1 MNYFYFFLKMRQ
13 KIHISVRKYTQII
26 KKTRTPLCISFFYTI
41 FAPNMKEKYNIR
53 EVFAPKIVATM
64 RAYTRAQ
71 FGQDTL
77 AGIIVGIV
85 AIPLAIAFGISS
97 GVGPT
102 EGLVTAIIAGLLIS
116 VFGGSKVQIGGP
128 TGAFIVII
136 YGIIQQFGL
145 AGLMIA
151 TVMAGILLIIM
162 GLARLGSVIKFVPYP
177 VIVGF
182 TAGIALTI
190 FSTQMND
197 FFGLGLSNVP
207 ANFVD
212 KWIFYAQ
219 HFHVNGWALGIG
231 LFSLLI
237 CIFMP
242 KITKRVPGSLAA
254 IIFATLAVW
263 LLKRYAPES
272 WGAAGVQ
279 TIGDLYALP
288 HGIPAP
294 HLPSLELA
302 EGQSYFGMIRELFPA
317 AFTIAMLGAIESLLS
332 AMVADGVIGD
342 RHNSNTEL
350 IAQGIANVV
359 VPFFGGIPATGAI
372 ARTMTNINN
381 GGRTPIAGVVHAIVL
396 LLVLLF
402 LGQLVG
408 MIPMSCLAA
417 VLIMVAYSMSGWK
430 TIVGLIKHP
439 NRDLWVLL
447 ITFFLTVIFD
457 LTVAIEVGLVLAMV
471 LFLMRTNEQ
480 THIRTLHDEID
491 PNEDTE
497 SNLNLEHL
505 TIPEGVEV
513 YEIDGPYFFGIANRF
528 DEVMTHVSGEK
539 YPVRIIRMRK
549 VPFVDSTAMHNLSML
564 IQRSH
569 NEGITIILSGV
580 NDHVHK
586 QLLIGGIEQQMD
598 PHNICANIHFALRR
612 AGDILEKSERMKK

>member
-1 MNYFYFFLKMRQ
+1 MAYHLK
-13 KIHISVRKYTQII
+13 
-26 KKTRTPLCISFFYTI
+26 
-41 FAPNMKEKYNIR
+41 
-53 EVFAPKIVATM
+53 EVFAPKLLHTL
-64 RAYTRAQ
+64 RHYSRAQ
-71 FGQDTL
+71 WGQDVL

-102 EGLVTAIIAGLLIS
+102 EGLVTAIIAGLLIA
-116 VFGGSKVQIGGP
+116 VLGGSKVQIGGP

-136 YGIIQQFGL
+136 YGIIQQYGL
-145 AGLMIA
+145 TGLMIA
-151 TVMAGILLIIM
+151 TVMAGILLIVM
-162 GLARLGSVIKFVPYP
+162 GLARFGSVIKFVPYP

-182 TAGIALTI
+182 TAGIAVTI

-219 HFHVNGWALGIG
+219 HFTMNGWALAIG
-231 LFSLLI
+231 LFSLVV

-242 KITKRVPGSLAA
+242 RITKRVPGSLAA
-254 IIFATLAVW
+254 IVLATLVVW
-263 LLKRYAPES
+263 LLKEYAPES
-272 WGAAGVQ
+272 WGVAGLQ
-279 TIGDLYALP
+279 TISDLYELP
-288 HGIPAP
+288 HGLPAP
-294 HLPSLELA
+294 HMPSLQLA
-302 EGQSYFGMIRELFPA
+302 EGETFFTLIQKLFPS

-342 RHNSNTEL
+342 KHNSNTEL
-350 IAQGIANVV
+350 IAQGVANLV

-381 GGRTPIAGVVHAIVL
+381 GGRSPIAGIVHAVVL

-408 MIPMSCLAA
+408 MIPMACLAA

-430 TIVGLIKHP
+430 TIVGTFKHR

-447 ITFFLTVIFD
+447 TTFFLTVLFD
-457 LTVAIEVGLVLAMV
+457 LTVAIEVGLLLAMV

-480 THIRTLHDEID
+480 THIRTLHHEID
-491 PNEDTE
+491 PNEDTDIQ
-497 SNLNLEHL
+497 LNLEHL
-505 TIPEGVEV
+505 TIPDRVEV

-528 DEVMTHVSGEK
+528 DDIMTHVSGEN
-539 YPVRIIRMRK
+539 YPIRIIRMRK

-564 IQRSH
+564 IERSH
-569 NEGITIILSGV
+569 KEGITIILSGV
-580 NDHVHK
+580 KTHVLH
-586 QLLIGGIEQQMD
+586 QLQTGGIEQQMN
-598 PHNICANIHFALRR
+598 PKNICPDIHAALKRANELLT
-612 AGDILEKSERMKK
+612 DIS

>member
-1 MNYFYFFLKMRQ
+1 MSEIRIQTVMQY
-13 KIHISVRKYTQII
+13 
-26 KKTRTPLCISFFYTI
+26 KT
-41 FAPNMKEKYNIR
+41 KD
-53 EVFAPKIVATM
+53 VFAPKLLQTLKK
-64 RAYTRAQ
+64 YNKAQ
-71 FGQDTL
+71 FGQDAL

-102 EGLVTAIIAGLLIS
+102 EGLVTAIIAGLLIA
-116 VFGGSKVQIGGP
+116 VLGGCKVQIGGP

-136 YGIIQQFGL
+136 YGIIQQYGL
-145 AGLMIA
+145 SGLMIA
-151 TVMAGILLIIM
+151 TVMAGILLLLM
-162 GLARLGSVIKFVPYP
+162 GFAHLGSVIKFVPYP

-197 FFGLGLSNVP
+197 FFGLGLSDVP

-219 HFHVNGWALGIG
+219 HFDVNWWALGVG

-242 KITKRVPGSLAA
+242 KLTKRIPGSLAA
-254 IIFATLAVW
+254 IVFATLAVW
-263 LLKRYAPES
+263 LLKRYAPEA
-272 WGAAGVQ
+272 WGVGSLV
-279 TIGDLYALP
+279 TISDLYELP

-294 HLPSLELA
+294 HVPSLELA
-302 EGQSYFGMIRELFPA
+302 EGESFFTLIQKLFPS

-332 AMVADGVIGD
+332 AMVADGVTGD
-342 RHNSNTEL
+342 KHNSNTEL
-350 IAQGIANVV
+350 IAQGVANIV

-381 GGRTPIAGVVHAIVL
+381 GGRTPVAGIIHAVAL

-408 MIPMSCLAA
+408 MIPMACLAA

-439 NRDLWVLL
+439 TRDLWVLL
-447 ITFFLTVIFD
+447 ITFLLTVIFD
-457 LTVAIEVGLVLAMV
+457 LTVAIEVGILLALV

-480 THIRTLHDEID
+480 THIRTFNKEID
-491 PNEDTE
+491 PNEDTDIQ
-497 SNLNLEHL
+497 LNLEHL
-505 TIPEGVEV
+505 TIPDGVEV

-528 DEVMTHVSGEK
+528 DDVMGHVSGEK

-549 VPFVDSTAMHNLSML
+549 VPFVDSTAMHNLSTL
-564 IQRSH
+564 IERSH
-569 NEGITIILSGV
+569 REGMTIILSGV
-580 NDHVHK
+580 KTHVLH
-586 QLLIGGIEQQMD
+586 QLQTYGIEQIMK
-598 PHNICANIHFALRR
+598 PENICPNIHEALKR
-612 AGDILEKSERMKK
+612 AQAILSEAK

>member
-1 MNYFYFFLKMRQ
+1 
-13 KIHISVRKYTQII
+13 
-26 KKTRTPLCISFFYTI
+26 
-41 FAPNMKEKYNIR
+41 MKEKYNIR
-53 EVFAPKIVATM
+53 EVFAPKIVATL
-64 RAYTRAQ
+64 RGYTRAQ

-263 LLKRYAPES
+263 LLKLYAPES

-505 TIPEGVEV
+505 TIPKGVEV

-612 AGDILEKSERMKK
+612 AEDIIQMKG

>member
-1 MNYFYFFLKMRQ
+1 MQY
-13 KIHISVRKYTQII
+13 SI
-26 KKTRTPLCISFFYTI
+26 KD
-41 FAPNMKEKYNIR
+41 
-53 EVFAPKIVATM
+53 VFSPKLFSTL
-64 RAYTRAQ
+64 RGYSRAQ
-71 FGQDTL
+71 FGQDAL

-102 EGLVTAIIAGLLIS
+102 EGLVTAIIAGLVIS
-116 VFGGSKVQIGGP
+116 VLGGSKVQIGGP

-136 YGIIQQFGL
+136 YGIIQEFGL
-145 AGLMIA
+145 SGLAIA
-151 TVMAGILLIIM
+151 TIMAGILLVVM
-162 GLARLGSVIKFVPYP
+162 GLAHLGNVIKFVPYP

-197 FFGLGLSNVP
+197 FFGMGLTNVP

-212 KWIFYAQ
+212 KWIVYAQ
-219 HFHVNGWALGIG
+219 HFQVNWWAFGIG
-231 LFSLLI
+231 IFSLLL

-242 KITKRVPGSLAA
+242 KITKRIPGSLAA
-254 IIFATLAVW
+254 IVFATFVVW
-263 LLKRYAPES
+263 LLKTYAPDS
-272 WGAAGVQ
+272 WGVASMQ
-279 TIGDLYALP
+279 TISDLYALP

-294 HLPSLELA
+294 HLPSMELA
-302 EGQSYFGMIRELFPA
+302 EGESFFTLIHKLFPA

-332 AMVADGVIGD
+332 AIVADGVIGD
-342 RHNSNTEL
+342 KHNSNTEL
-350 IAQGIANVV
+350 IAQGAANII

-381 GGRTPIAGVVHAIVL
+381 GGRTPVAGIVHAVVL

-402 LGQLVG
+402 MGQLVG

-430 TIVGLIKHP
+430 TIVGLFKHRT
-439 NRDLWVLL
+439 RDFWVLV
-447 ITFFLTVIFD
+447 ITFLLTVIFD
-457 LTVAIEVGLVLAMV
+457 LTVAIEVGLLLAMV

-480 THIRTLHDEID
+480 THIRTLHHEID
-491 PNEDTE
+491 PNEDSE
-497 SNLNLEHL
+497 SHLNLEHL

-528 DEVMTHVSGEK
+528 DEIMLHVSGKE

-580 NDHVHK
+580 KTHVLH
-586 QLLIGGIEQQMD
+586 QLQTGGIEQMMN
-598 PHNICANIHFALRR
+598 PKNICPNIHVALQR
-612 AGDILEKSERMKK
+612 ANDILNG

>member
-1 MNYFYFFLKMRQ
+1 MQ
-13 KIHISVRKYTQII
+13 
-26 KKTRTPLCISFFYTI
+26 
-41 FAPNMKEKYNIR
+41 YNIKD
-53 EVFAPKIVATM
+53 VFAPKLFQTL
-64 RAYTRAQ
+64 RHYSLGQ
-71 FGQDTL
+71 LGQDAL
-77 AGIIVGIV
+77 AGVIVGIV

-102 EGLVTAIIAGLLIS
+102 EGLITAIIAGLLIS

-128 TGAFIVII
+128 TGAFIVVI
-136 YGIIQQFGL
+136 YGIIQQFGVSGL
-145 AGLMIA
+145 AIA
-151 TVMAGILLIIM
+151 TIMAGILLILM
-162 GLARLGSVIKFVPYP
+162 GLAHLGSVIKFVPYP

-197 FFGLGLSNVP
+197 FFGMGLENVP

-212 KWIFYAQ
+212 KWVYYAQ
-219 HFHVNGWALGIG
+219 HLHVNGWALGIG
-231 LFSLLI
+231 VFSLLI

-242 KITKRVPGSLAA
+242 KLTKRVPGSLAA
-254 IIFATLAVW
+254 IVFATIAVW
-263 LLKRYAPES
+263 LLKEYAPES
-272 WGAAGVQ
+272 WGVSIT
-279 TIGDLYALP
+279 TIGDQFALP
-288 HGIPAP
+288 NGIPAP
-294 HLPSLELA
+294 SLPDMTIP
-302 EGQSYFGMIRELFPA
+302 EGETFFTMVQKLFPA

-332 AMVADGVIGD
+332 AIVADGVIGD
-342 RHNSNTEL
+342 KHNSNTEL
-350 IAQGIANVV
+350 IAQGIANVA

-381 GGRTPIAGVVHAIVL
+381 GGRTPVAGIIHAVVL
-396 LLVLLF
+396 MLVLLF
-402 LGQLVG
+402 LGSLVS
-408 MIPMSCLAA
+408 MIPMACLAA

-430 TIVGLIKHP
+430 TIRGLIKHP

-457 LTVAIEVGLVLAMV
+457 LTVAIEVGILLAMV

-480 THIRTLHDEID
+480 THIRTLHKEID

-497 SNLNLEHL
+497 VQYNLEHL

-528 DEVMTHVSGEK
+528 DDIMTHVPGDK
-539 YPVRIIRMRK
+539 YPIRIIRMRK

-569 NEGITIILSGV
+569 KEGMTIILSGV
-580 NDHVHK
+580 KEHVHK
-586 QLLIGGIEQQMD
+586 QLVKGGIEEQMNPD
-598 PHNICANIHFALRR
+598 NICPNIHVALKR
-612 AGDILEKSERMKK
+612 AQEILDQKK

>member
-1 MNYFYFFLKMRQ
+1 MQ
-13 KIHISVRKYTQII
+13 
-26 KKTRTPLCISFFYTI
+26 
-41 FAPNMKEKYNIR
+41 YNIK
-53 EVFAPKIVATM
+53 EVFAPKLFQTF
-64 RAYTRAQ
+64 RKYNKAQ

-102 EGLVTAIIAGLLIS
+102 EGLVTAIIAGFLIS
-116 VFGGSKVQIGGP
+116 FFGGSKVQIGGP

-145 AGLMIA
+145 AGLTIA

-162 GLARLGSVIKFVPYP
+162 GFSRLGSVIKFVPYP

-182 TAGIALTI
+182 TAGIAVTI

-197 FFGLGLSNVP
+197 FFGLGLSDVP

-212 KWIFYAQ
+212 KWVYYFQ
-219 HFHVNGWALGIG
+219 HFSNVNWWAFGVG
-231 LFSLLI
+231 MFSLLV

-242 KITKRVPGSLAA
+242 KLTKRVPGSLAA

-263 LLKRYAPES
+263 LLKEFAPAS
-272 WGAAGVQ
+272 WGVASLQ
-279 TIGDLYALP
+279 TIGDLYELP
-288 HGIPAP
+288 HGVPVP
-294 HLPSLELA
+294 HLPSMELA
-302 EGQSYFGMIRELFPA
+302 EGESYLSMIRQLFPS
-317 AFTIAMLGAIESLLS
+317 AFTIAMLCAIESLLS

-342 RHNSNTEL
+342 KHNSNTEL

-381 GGRTPIAGVVHAIVL
+381 GGRTPVAGIIHAVVL

-402 LGQLVG
+402 LGELVG
-408 MIPMSCLAA
+408 LIPMSCLAA

-430 TIVGLIKHP
+430 TIVGTFKHR
-439 NRDLWVLL
+439 NRDMWVLL

-457 LTVAIEVGLVLAMV
+457 LTVAIEVGILLALV

-480 THIRTLHDEID
+480 THIRTLHKEID
-491 PNEDTE
+491 PNEDTDIQ
-497 SNLNLEHL
+497 LNLEHL

-528 DEVMTHVSGEK
+528 DDVMTHVSGKE
-539 YPVRIIRMRK
+539 YPIRIIRMRK

-580 NDHVHK
+580 KTHVLH
-586 QLLIGGIEQQMD
+586 QLQTGGIEQQMNPD
-598 PHNICANIHFALRR
+598 NICPNIHAALKR
-612 AGDILEKSERMKK
+612 AEELLKFSKK

>member
-1 MNYFYFFLKMRQ
+1 MQY
-13 KIHISVRKYTQII
+13 SI
-26 KKTRTPLCISFFYTI
+26 K
-41 FAPNMKEKYNIR
+41 
-53 EVFAPKIVATM
+53 EVFSPKLLSTL
-64 RAYTRAQ
+64 RTYTRAQ
-71 FGQDTL
+71 FAQDAL

-136 YGIIQQFGL
+136 YGIIQQYGL
-145 AGLMIA
+145 SGLMIA
-151 TVMAGILLIIM
+151 TVMAGILLILM
-162 GLARLGSVIKFVPYP
+162 GISHLGSVIKFVPYP

-182 TAGIALTI
+182 TAGIAVTI

-197 FFGLGLSNVP
+197 FFGLGLTDVP
-207 ANFVD
+207 ANFID
-212 KWIFYAQ
+212 KWIYYAQ
-219 HFHVNGWALGIG
+219 HFQVNWWAVAIG
-231 LFSLLI
+231 FFSLI
-237 CIFMP
+237 VCIFMP
-242 KITKRVPGSLAA
+242 KLTKRIPGSLAA
-254 IIFATLAVW
+254 IILATAGVW
-263 LLKRYAPES
+263 ALKEFAPES
-272 WGAAGVQ
+272 WGIAGLQ
-279 TIGDLYALP
+279 TISDLYELP

-294 HLPSLELA
+294 HVPSLELA
-302 EGQSYFGMIRELFPA
+302 EGETFFTLIQKLFPS

-342 RHNSNTEL
+342 KHNSNTEL
-350 IAQGIANVV
+350 IAQGVANVV

-381 GGRTPIAGVVHAIVL
+381 GGRTPIAGVIHAAVL

-408 MIPMSCLAA
+408 MIPMACLAA

-430 TIVGLIKHP
+430 TIVGSFKHR
-439 NRDLWVLL
+439 NRDFWVLM

-457 LTVAIEVGLVLAMV
+457 LTVAIEVGILLALV
-471 LFLMRTNEQ
+471 LFLMRTNEA
-480 THIRTLHDEID
+480 THIRTFHNEID

-497 SNLNLEHL
+497 VQYNLEHL

-513 YEIDGPYFFGIANRF
+513 YEIDGPYFFGIANKF
-528 DEVMTHVSGEK
+528 DDIMTHVSSEK
-539 YPVRIIRMRK
+539 YPIRIIRMRK

-569 NEGITIILSGV
+569 KEGITIILSGV

-612 AGDILEKSERMKK
+612 AEDIIQMKG

>member
-1 MNYFYFFLKMRQ
+1 MK
-13 KIHISVRKYTQII
+13 HIQYS
-26 KKTRTPLCISFFYTI
+26 
-41 FAPNMKEKYNIR
+41 IR
-53 EVFAPKIVATM
+53 DVFAPKLAHTL
-64 RAYTRAQ
+64 RHYTRAK
-71 FGQDTL
+71 FAQDAL

-102 EGLVTAIIAGLLIS
+102 EGLVTAIIAGFLIS
-116 VFGGSKVQIGGP
+116 LLGGSKVQIGGP

-136 YGIIQQFGL
+136 YGIIQQYGL
-145 AGLMIA
+145 TGLMIA
-151 TVMAGILLIIM
+151 TIMAGILLILM
-162 GLARLGSVIKFVPYP
+162 GLAHLGSVIKFVPYP

-182 TAGIALTI
+182 TAGIAVTI

-197 FFGLGLSNVP
+197 FFGLGLTGVP
-207 ANFVD
+207 ANFID
-212 KWIFYAQ
+212 KWIFYAK
-219 HFHVNGWALGIG
+219 HFSVNWWAFAVG

-242 KITKRVPGSLAA
+242 RLTKRIPGSLAA
-254 IIFATLAVW
+254 IVFATLAVW
-263 LLKRYAPES
+263 LLRMYAPAS
-272 WGAAGVQ
+272 WGLASLQ
-279 TIGDLYALP
+279 TISDLYELP

-302 EGQSYFGMIRELFPA
+302 EGETFFTMVQKLFPS

-342 RHNSNTEL
+342 KHNSNTEL
-350 IAQGIANVV
+350 IAQGVANVV

-381 GGRTPIAGVVHAIVL
+381 GGRTPVAGIIHALVL

-408 MIPMSCLAA
+408 MIPMACLAA
-417 VLIMVAYSMSGWK
+417 VLIMVSYSMSGWK
-430 TIVGLIKHP
+430 TIYGLIRHP

-457 LTVAIEVGLVLAMV
+457 LTVAIEIGILLALV
-471 LFLMRTNEQ
+471 LFLMRTNEA
-480 THIRTLHDEID
+480 THIRTFHHEID
-491 PNEDTE
+491 PNEDTDIQ
-497 SNLNLEHL
+497 SNLEHL
-505 TIPEGVEV
+505 TIPQGVEV

-528 DEVMTHVSGEK
+528 DDIMTHVSGET
-539 YPVRIIRMRK
+539 YPIRIIRMRK

-569 NEGITIILSGV
+569 REGMTIILSGV
-580 NDHVHK
+580 NNHVHK
-586 QLLIGGIEQQMD
+586 QLQNGGIEQQMNPD
-598 PHNICANIHFALRR
+598 NICPNIHVALRR
-612 AGDILEKSERMKK
+612 AEQLLSH

>member
-1 MNYFYFFLKMRQ
+1 
-13 KIHISVRKYTQII
+13 
-26 KKTRTPLCISFFYTI
+26 
-41 FAPNMKEKYNIR
+41 MKEYTYSWK
-53 EVFAPKIVATM
+53 EVFAPKLFSTLRTYNGAKF
-64 RAYTRAQ
+64 AQ
-71 FGQDTL
+71 DAL
-77 AGIIVGIV
+77 AGVIVGIV

-102 EGLVTAIIAGLLIS
+102 EGLVTAIIAGFLIS
-116 VFGGSKVQIGGP
+116 FFGGSKVQIGGP

-136 YGIIQQFGL
+136 YGIIQQYGL
-145 AGLMIA
+145 GGLMIA
-151 TVMAGILLIIM
+151 TIMAGILLLAM

-197 FFGLGLSNVP
+197 FFGLGLTDVP

-212 KWIFYAQ
+212 KWIYYFH
-219 HFHVNGWALGIG
+219 HFNVNWWTFGIG
-231 LFSLLI
+231 AFSLAI
-237 CIFMP
+237 CIAMP
-242 KITKRVPGSLAA
+242 YITKRVPGSLAA
-254 IIFATLAVW
+254 IILATLAVW
-263 LLKRYAPES
+263 ALKTWAPES
-272 WGAAGVQ
+272 WGVASLQ
-279 TIGDLYALP
+279 TISDLYALP
-288 HGIPAP
+288 QGIPAP
-294 HLPSLELA
+294 HLPSMELA
-302 EGQSYFGMIRELFPA
+302 EGESVFTLIQKLFPA

-342 RHNSNTEL
+342 KHNSNTEL
-350 IAQGIANVV
+350 IAQGVANIV

-381 GGRTPIAGVVHAIVL
+381 GGRSPIAGIIHALVL

-430 TIVGLIKHP
+430 TIVGTFKHR

-447 ITFFLTVIFD
+447 LTFFLTVIFD
-457 LTVAIEVGLVLAMV
+457 LTVAIEVGILLALV

-480 THIRTLHDEID
+480 TQIRTLHHEID
-491 PNEDTE
+491 PNEDSE

-528 DEVMTHVSGEK
+528 DDIMTHVSGKE
-539 YPVRIIRMRK
+539 YPIRIIRMRK

-569 NEGITIILSGV
+569 NEGMTIILSGV
-580 NDHVHK
+580 KTHVLH
-586 QLLIGGIEQQMD
+586 QLQTGGIEQQMD
-598 PHNICANIHFALRR
+598 PNNICPNINVALKR
-612 AGDILEKSERMKK
+612 AEELLKLKIEN

>member
-1 MNYFYFFLKMRQ
+1 MQY
-13 KIHISVRKYTQII
+13 
-26 KKTRTPLCISFFYTI
+26 KT
-41 FAPNMKEKYNIR
+41 KD
-53 EVFAPKIVATM
+53 VFAPQLLQTLKK
-64 RAYTRAQ
+64 YNKAQ
-71 FGQDTL
+71 FGQDAL

-102 EGLVTAIIAGLLIS
+102 EGLVTAIIAGLLIA
-116 VFGGSKVQIGGP
+116 VLGGCKVQIGGP

-136 YGIIQQFGL
+136 YGIIQQYGL
-145 AGLMIA
+145 SGLMIA
-151 TVMAGILLIIM
+151 TVMAGILLLLM
-162 GLARLGSVIKFVPYP
+162 GFAHLGSVIKFVPYP

-197 FFGLGLSNVP
+197 FFGLGLSDVP

-219 HFHVNGWALGIG
+219 HFDVNWWALGVG

-242 KITKRVPGSLAA
+242 KLTKRIPGSLAA
-254 IIFATLAVW
+254 IVFATLAVW
-263 LLKRYAPES
+263 LLKRYAPEA
-272 WGAAGVQ
+272 WGVGSLV
-279 TIGDLYALP
+279 TISDLYELP

-294 HLPSLELA
+294 HVPSLELA
-302 EGQSYFGMIRELFPA
+302 EGESFFTLIQKLFPS

-332 AMVADGVIGD
+332 AMVADGVTGD
-342 RHNSNTEL
+342 KHNSNTEL
-350 IAQGIANVV
+350 IAQGVANIV

-381 GGRTPIAGVVHAIVL
+381 GGRTPVAGIIHAVAL

-408 MIPMSCLAA
+408 MIPMACLAA

-439 NRDLWVLL
+439 TRDLWVLL
-447 ITFFLTVIFD
+447 ITFLLTVIFD
-457 LTVAIEVGLVLAMV
+457 LTVAIEVGILLALV

-480 THIRTLHDEID
+480 THIRTFNKEID
-491 PNEDTE
+491 PNEDTDIQ
-497 SNLNLEHL
+497 LNLEHL
-505 TIPEGVEV
+505 TIPDGVEV

-528 DEVMTHVSGEK
+528 DDVMGHVSGEK

-549 VPFVDSTAMHNLSML
+549 VPFVDSTAMHNLSTL
-564 IQRSH
+564 IERSH
-569 NEGITIILSGV
+569 REGMTIILSGV
-580 NDHVHK
+580 KTHVLH
-586 QLLIGGIEQQMD
+586 QLQTYGIEQIMK
-598 PHNICANIHFALRR
+598 PENICPNIHEALKR
-612 AGDILEKSERMKK
+612 AQAILSEAK